1 MIGAQVNPSATVN
14 SSASAS
20 TGAIA
25 AKARAV
31 PLGAGSSS
39 PGELPSSVAAVPD
52 PEGPP
57 EHAPRVPARAIAR
70 APVPP
75 PMAARRVSA
84 EEAMSRK
91 VGLSLWLHGPKAHW
105 LAHFRAQVTA
115 ERLPRTASFMSRGR
129 SIRVIGDSFA
139 VGTRPAAQ
147 RSGALTTV
155 RQEDEAIS
163 SSRETE
169 DELWRP
175 PGPHHRRSS
184 PPEPAPPQIW
194 RMRELNGHGAFNSRI
209 RQESGGT
216 GPAGPGSGA
225 ARLRSGPAQ
234 ERAGSEPGR
243 GHEALGLDQHHRHGR
258 FDRDPLGGRAQQD
271 LPDRG
276 TPADPEHDHE
286 HVVVLDRVE
295 DVVGRIVAFGD

>member
-1 MIGAQVNPSATVN
+1 
-14 SSASAS
+14 
-20 TGAIA
+20 
-25 AKARAV
+25 
-31 PLGAGSSS
+31 
-39 PGELPSSVAAVPD
+39 
-52 PEGPP
+52 
-57 EHAPRVPARAIAR
+57 PARAIAR

-75 PMAARRVSA
+75 PIAARRVSA

-155 RQEDEAIS
+155 RQEDEAGPS
-163 SSRETE
+163 AGETE

-225 ARLRSGPAQ
+225 GRLRTGPAQ
-234 ERAGSEPGR
+234 NRAGATKPSGLTSTTGTGDSIATRWEVEPSRIFPIGVR
-243 GHEALGLDQHHRHGR
+243 LRIPSTTMSTSSCSIASRMSSAGSSRLGTVRSWQSR
-258 FDRDPLGGRAQQD
+258 P
-271 LPDRG
+271 
-276 TPADPEHDHE
+276 
-286 HVVVLDRVE
+286 
-295 DVVGRIVAFGD
+295 

>member
-1 MIGAQVNPSATVN
+1 MTGAQVNPSATVN

-39 PGELPSSVAAVPD
+39 PEELPSSVAAVLD

-75 PMAARRVSA
+75 PIAARRVSA

-129 SIRVIGDSFA
+129 SIRVIGDYFA

-155 RQEDEAIS
+155 RQEDEAG
-163 SSRETE
+163 RAAGETE

-225 ARLRSGPAQ
+225 GPGQ
-234 ERAGSEPGR
+234 ERAGSEPARLRTGPGPR
-243 GHEALGLDQHHRHGR
+243 S
-258 FDRDPLGGRAQQD
+258 PRA
-271 LPDRG
+271 
-276 TPADPEHDHE
+276 
-286 HVVVLDRVE
+286 
-295 DVVGRIVAFGD
+295 